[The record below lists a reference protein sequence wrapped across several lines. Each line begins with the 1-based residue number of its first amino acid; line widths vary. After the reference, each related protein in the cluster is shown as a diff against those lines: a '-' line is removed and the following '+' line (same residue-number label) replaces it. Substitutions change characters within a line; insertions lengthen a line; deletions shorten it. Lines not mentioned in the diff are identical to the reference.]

1 MRGNSTNK
9 GREARGS
16 WRPLS
21 RELVDREELV
31 DFKQGSGI
39 IRFAFFKETLLRW
52 KEKIQGLREEMV
64 RSH

>member
-1 MRGNSTNK
+1 M
-9 GREARGS
+9 
-16 WRPLS
+16 
-21 RELVDREELV
+21 DREELV

-39 IRFAFFKETLLRW
+39 IRFAFFKETVLRW